1 MGAATLSLCLCLWGA
16 LASAHAALGVT
27 YRPDEAFAL
36 GVLASFSA
44 GVPPNT
50 TLTWRRADGRG
61 APVSVNVQAGATQ
74 ARLLRFTPKQEYV
87 ITLSAAQSGA
97 LAPPQN
103 VTIPATGI
111 AAFDAAAPLVELVSG
126 APASFEL
133 LVFDTV
139 DGLTAVDRDGWV
151 VWYSLTDGSAWD
163 QLPVPLPVATAG
175 ERLTRPAETSPPI
188 TVQDTHP

>member
-1 MGAATLSLCLCLWGA
+1 MHSDSILVDTSVSAVVDQQSELQTGHFSQMGAATLSLCLCLWGA

-87 ITLSAAQSGA
+87 ITLSAAQYVA

-111 AAFDAAAPLVELVSG
+111 AAFDAAAPLVELVS
-126 APASFEL
+126 AAAAE
-133 LVFDTV
+133 VA
-139 DGLTAVDRDGWV
+139 AV
-151 VWYSLTDGSAWD
+151 A
-163 QLPVPLPVATAG
+163 AG
-175 ERLTRPAETSPPI
+175 EAALASSA
-188 TVQDTHP
+188 